1 MTMRSSVLSIVAALA
16 GVLITPV
23 LSAQHKLSLQDAVT
37 LAVQH
42 NPELQATNLETE
54 KAHQGKIAARS
65 LYLPSVYASAQANHY
80 FQVTPFFG
88 FGDTTPEGKIPYGR
102 FGGEDQLTAF
112 VSAIQPL
119 YNPRAFPTLHQAKLQ
134 EEDSRLQSSAA
145 RTATV
150 ALVKQTYL
158 QVLVLNERIKL
169 QRQSLVRNE
178 RVLQDSRS
186 LLIQGKGLRVDT
198 LRAYTSVKNLEPDLL
213 KLTYAA
219 ETRKLELKAL
229 TGLDSLQDIALTDSL
244 ILPAPGTIPD
254 EETVYNAARHQNP
267 DIQRITLQERINE
280 QQVGV
285 ASSARLPVVSAV
297 GQYQVQS
304 QTNSFDYGNAYYPS
318 SSYVGLQVS
327 VPIFTGFNNQ
337 AKVRQAALGREQSV
351 LRSQYAYEQ
360 LRATVHQVVSSNQES
375 LARLKTTATVKET
388 AETSY
393 TIVKYRYQRGISPRL
408 ELTDAELALFTAQ
421 SNYLEAV
428 YDYLSARI
436 ALLKIMGQAE

>member
-1 MTMRSSVLSIVAALA
+1 
-16 GVLITPV
+16 
-23 LSAQHKLSLQDAVT
+23 
-37 LAVQH
+37 
-42 NPELQATNLETE
+42 
-54 KAHQGKIAARS
+54 
-65 LYLPSVYASAQANHY
+65 
-80 FQVTPFFG
+80 
-88 FGDTTPEGKIPYGR
+88 
-102 FGGEDQLTAF
+102 
-112 VSAIQPL
+112 
-119 YNPRAFPTLHQAKLQ
+119 
-134 EEDSRLQSSAA
+134 
-145 RTATV
+145 V

-169 QRQSLVRNE
+169 QRQSIVRNE
-178 RVLQDSRS
+178 RVLQDARS

-219 ETRKLELKAL
+219 ETRTLELKTL
-229 TGLDSLQDIALTDSL
+229 TGIDSLQNIELTDSL
-244 ILPAPGTIPD
+244 VLPAPGTIPD

-267 DIQRITLQERINE
+267 DVQRITLQERISE

-304 QTNSFDYGNAYYPS
+304 QTNSFDYGNAYYPT

-327 VPIFTGFNNQ
+327 VPIFTGLNNQ
-337 AKVRQAALGREQSV
+337 AKVRQAAIGREQSV
-351 LRSQYAYEQ
+351 LRSQYAYAQ
-360 LRATVHQVVSSNQES
+360 LRATVHQIVSDNQES
-375 LARLKTTATVKET
+375 LARLQTTATVKET

-408 ELTDAELALFTAQ
+408 ELTDAELALFAAQ

-428 YDYLSARI
+428 YDYLAARI
-436 ALLKIMGQAE
+436 ALLRIMGQAE

>member
-1 MTMRSSVLSIVAALA
+1 MKLSYITIVAVLA
-16 GVLITPV
+16 GVLIAPV
-23 LSAQHKLSLQDAVT
+23 LSAQQKLSLQDAVA
-37 LAVQH
+37 LAVDH
-42 NPELQATNLETE
+42 NRDLQATNLEAE
-54 KAHQGKIAARS
+54 KARQGKIAARS

-80 FQVTPFFG
+80 FQLTPFFG
-88 FGDTTPEGKIPYGR
+88 FGDPDPEGKIPYGR
-102 FGGEDQLTAF
+102 FGGDDQLAAF
-112 VSAIQPL
+112 VSAVQPL
-119 YNPRAFPTLHQAKLQ
+119 YNPVAIPTIHQARLQ
-134 EEDSRLQSSAA
+134 EDDSRLQIAAA
-145 RTATV
+145 RTATI

-158 QVLVLNERIKL
+158 QVLVLNERIKV
-169 QRQSLVRNE
+169 QQQSIIRNE

-198 LRAYTSVKNLEPDLL
+198 LRAYTSVKNLEPELL

-229 TGLDSLQDIALTDSL
+229 TGLDSLQDVELTDSL

-267 DIQRITLQERINE
+267 DIQRVALQERISE
-280 QQVGV
+280 QQVGI
-285 ASSARLPVVSAV
+285 ASSARLPHVSAV
-297 GQYQVQS
+297 AQYQVQS

-327 VPIFTGFNNQ
+327 VPLFTGFNNQ
-337 AKVRQAALGREQSV
+337 AKVRQAAVGREQSA
-351 LRSQYAYEQ
+351 LRSQYTYEQ
-360 LRATVHQVVSSNQES
+360 LRATVHQVVSENRES
-375 LARLKTTATVKET
+375 LVRLQTTATVKET

-436 ALLKIMGQAE
+436 ALLKIMGQE